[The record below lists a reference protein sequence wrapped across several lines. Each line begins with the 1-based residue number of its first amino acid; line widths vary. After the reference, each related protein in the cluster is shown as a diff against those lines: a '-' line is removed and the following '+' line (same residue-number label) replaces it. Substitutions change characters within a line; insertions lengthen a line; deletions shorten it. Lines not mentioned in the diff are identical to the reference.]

1 MRKTRRVK
9 ERKVVSSPVIR
20 VIEDQSPLFTIS
32 MTSRC
37 VVVVVMGNASKK
49 RRKRVL
55 FWRPEIARKKK
66 KVIVIPRGRERKVR
80 EIRSSRP
87 LAQLSFATMQ
97 VKIGEGSMIEME
109 GSRATGT

>member
-20 VIEDQSPLFTIS
+20 VTEDQSPLFIS

-37 VVVVVMGNASKK
+37 VFVVVMGNASEK
-49 RRKRVL
+49 RRRRVL
-55 FWRPEIARKKK
+55 YWRPEIARKKK
-66 KVIVIPRGRERKVR
+66 VIVIPRERETKVR
-80 EIRSSRP
+80 EIRSRRP
-87 LAQLSFATMQ
+87 QAQLSFATMQ

-109 GSRATGT
+109 GSRARATGT